1 MKINFYSFF
10 PLFVLLCLLLGGCTP
25 ERNAESSNSQR
36 EIDVFY
42 DNLLEGG
49 AFELPVVGASAYASM
64 ELMLYGSARVSV
76 NVLGMLQAGQG
87 FTILAEEGEW
97 WFIDSYGLQGW
108 VRNSLCMIN
117 LPDIIP
123 SIVYDVTNTYSSM
136 FRSSFIDIPNITGRS
151 IYNGRDFNARFGREE
166 FIAPVLYGM
175 APKIFNAQQAALAEG
190 NTLVLYEAFRPADA
204 HNELHYH
211 FSNLV
216 EANPLVRTGITS
228 ENFNIRWFLAEAPYN
243 HQRGTAVD
251 VSLARID
258 DWEVRTSG
266 NYVYLHILEYTEYP
280 MQTPI
285 HELSVA
291 AAIMSS
297 SIYSRSSTGW
307 HGAEISPRATPGTLL
322 LFRYCTEAGLT
333 PLSSEW
339 WHFNDIENTALATDY
354 DLGGEFLIESTY
366 SRPPL
371 R

>member
-1 MKINFYSFF
+1 MFF
-10 PLFVLLCLLLGGCTP
+10 MITFWKAVLLK
-25 ERNAESSNSQR
+25 
-36 EIDVFY
+36 
-42 DNLLEGG
+42 
-49 AFELPVVGASAYASM
+49 LPVVGASGYAPI
-64 ELMLYGSARVSV
+64 EILVYGSARVSV

-87 FTILAEEGEW
+87 FTILAEDDEW
-97 WFIDSYGLQGW
+97 WLIDSYGLQGW
-108 VRNSLCMIN
+108 VRNSICFIN

-123 SIVYDVTNTYSSM
+123 SIVYNITNTYSSM
-136 FRSSFIDIPNITGRS
+136 FKSSFIEIPYITGRAL
-151 IYNGRDFNARFGREE
+151 YRGRDFNSRYGREE
-166 FIAPVLYGM
+166 FIAPVIYGM

-216 EANPLVRTGITS
+216 DVNPTVLNGITS
-228 ENFNIRWFLAEAPYN
+228 ENFNIRWFLAESPYN

-251 VSLARID
+251 LSLARID

-280 MQTPI
+280 MQTPM

-307 HGAEISPRATPGTLL
+307 HGAEISPRASHGTLL

-339 WHFNDIENTALATDY
+339 WHYNDIENTALAI
-354 DLGGEFLIESTY
+354 DLDITGEFHIESTY
-366 SRPPL
+366 SRAPL